1 MDPRIPKQL
10 TRMRYDLERRYGV
23 TRMGCFDCY
32 IDHHHNRL
40 CDINVYVELEKPL
53 GWKLFELK
61 EYLEQKLELHIDII
75 TPRGIK
81 PALKEEI
88 MSAIQFV

>member
-23 TRMGCFDCY
+23 TRLGCFDCY

-53 GWKLFELK
+53 GWKFFELK
-61 EYLEQKLELHIDII
+61 EYLEQKLEVHIDIL

-81 PALKEEI
+81 PALKDEI
-88 MSAIQFV
+88 MAAIQFV

>member
-1 MDPRIPKQL
+1 MDPAIVKQL
-10 TRMRYDLERRYGV
+10 SRMRYDLERRYGV
-23 TRMGCFDCY
+23 TRLGCFDCY

-53 GWKLFELK
+53 GWKFFELK
-61 EYLEQKLELHIDII
+61 EYLEQKLGIHIDIL

-88 MSAIQFV
+88 MSAIHFA

>member
-1 MDPRIPKQL
+1 MDPHITKQL
-10 TRMRYDLERRYGV
+10 TRMRYDLERRFGV
-23 TRMGCFDCY
+23 IRLGCFDCY

-61 EYLEQKLELHIDII
+61 EYIEQKLQIHIDII

>member
-23 TRMGCFDCY
+23 TRLGCFDCF

-53 GWKLFELK
+53 GWKFFELK
-61 EYLEQKLELHIDII
+61 EYLEQKLEVHIDIL
-75 TPRGIK
+75 TPRAIK
-81 PALKEEI
+81 PALKDEI
-88 MSAIQFV
+88 MAAIEFV

>member
-1 MDPRIPKQL
+1 MDPQITKQL

-23 TRMGCFDCY
+23 TRLGCFDCY
-32 IDHHHNRL
+32 IDHHHKRL
-40 CDINVYVELEKPL
+40 CDINVYIELEKPL

-61 EYLEQKLELHIDII
+61 EYIEQKLQIHIDII

-81 PALKEEI
+81 PALKDEI
-88 MSAIQFV
+88 MSAIEFV

>member
-1 MDPRIPKQL
+1 
-10 TRMRYDLERRYGV
+10 
-23 TRMGCFDCY
+23 
-32 IDHHHNRL
+32 
-40 CDINVYVELEKPL
+40 VYVELEKPL

>member
-1 MDPRIPKQL
+1 MDPRIPKEL
-10 TRMRYDLERRYGV
+10 TRMRCDLERRFGV
-23 TRMGCFDCY
+23 TRLGCFDCY

-61 EYLEQKLELHIDII
+61 EHIEQKLQIHIDIV
-75 TPRGIK
+75 TPRGIR
-81 PALKEEI
+81 PELKDEI
-88 MSAIQFV
+88 MASIQFV

>member
-10 TRMRYDLERRYGV
+10 TRMRSDLERRYGV
-23 TRMGCFDCY
+23 TRLGCFDCY

-40 CDINVYVELEKPL
+40 CDINVYVELDKPL
-53 GWKLFELK
+53 GWKFFELK
-61 EYLEQKLELHIDII
+61 EYLEQKLEVHIDIL

-81 PALKEEI
+81 PALKDEI
-88 MSAIQFV
+88 MAAIQFV